1 MYFADGKVNLYQ
13 LRQWYAPLAEL
24 AERHPVLILS
34 RASGAALMLLDESPL
49 PVAYV
54 RRVADLEQ
62 VIHEQDLHVI
72 FYVNQNAKNF
82 QMMRYGRRW
91 HVFIN
96 HGESDKMYM
105 TTNQFKAYDYAF
117 IAGDAARA
125 RLEKVLWDYDF
136 DKRAIPIGRP
146 QADHYL
152 DGTALPYT
160 PDDRE
165 VVLYAPT
172 WEGDRG
178 AAAYGSIASH
188 GVAPRA
194 RPARDRAAP
203 GRSTGRTRVRASS
216 TRATAAAN
224 ATIIAAIA
232 AANAADPSAQHVYDH
247 GPSLGWQLA
256 AADVAIVDISAMVY
270 DRLAAGK
277 PLLVTR
283 PANPEA
289 EIDTGGYLQACE
301 WLEATDAASMVARV
315 DEVTHDTAALDRLGH
330 LGGALLR
337 RHDARRHHRALPRRR
352 RPPHGRVG
360 ALRGAARSRW
370 RGRRVRGGRRR
381 RSGDARRVAAGTA
394 PLLLLPLGRRVVD
407 VGGSRE
413 DHCCEPH
420 DTECLSRSRRRP
432 ASTLRRLHDGD
443 SGTLRERACRA
454 RGLSRGHL

>member
-1 MYFADGKVNLYQ
+1 MGFRRDAQRALKLAKDIMWSRRAQRELLARLADRPPLEPHRFRIGVYFADGRVNLYQ
-13 LRQWYAPLAEL
+13 LRQWYKPLAEL

-34 RASGAALMLLDESPL
+34 RASGSALTLLDESPV

-54 RRVADLEQ
+54 RRVVDLEQ
-62 VIHEQDLHVI
+62 VIHDQDLHIV

-152 DGTALPYT
+152 DGVPLPYP
-160 PDDRE
+160 PDHRE

-188 GVAPRA
+188 GVPLVKGLLA
-194 RPARDRAAP
+194 
-203 GRSTGRTRVRASS
+203 TGRHRVIYRPHPRSGVVDAGYG
-216 TRATAAAN
+216 AAN
-224 ATIIAAIA
+224 REIIAAIA
-232 AANAADPSAQHVYDH
+232 AANAADPSAHHVYDDAH
-247 GPSLGWQLA
+247 SLGWQLA

-289 EIDTGGYLQACE
+289 QIDTGGYLQACE
-301 WLEATDAASMVARV
+301 WLEASDAASMLARV
-315 DEVTHDTAALDRLGH
+315 DEVAHDAAALERLGVWVERYFGDTTHGVTTKRFHAAIDH
-330 LGGALLR
+330 LMAEWQRFAALHASDPEVDEFEEEDEDEAEALGA
-337 RHDARRHHRALPRRR
+337 
-352 RPPHGRVG
+352 
-360 ALRGAARSRW
+360 
-370 RGRRVRGGRRR
+370 
-381 RSGDARRVAAGTA
+381 
-394 PLLLLPLGRRVVD
+394 
-407 VGGSRE
+407 
-413 DHCCEPH
+413 
-420 DTECLSRSRRRP
+420 
-432 ASTLRRLHDGD
+432 
-443 SGTLRERACRA
+443 
-454 RGLSRGHL
+454 